1 MKFDYLNREKKG
13 KKTKWRGKGRGREG
27 REFRREEREQK
38 TVAKI
43 TLLPSVT

>member
-1 MKFDYLNREKKG
+1 LRDKRFDYLKREKK
-13 KKTKWRGKGRGREG
+13 RGREEG
-27 REFRREEREQK
+27 RKFRREEREQK